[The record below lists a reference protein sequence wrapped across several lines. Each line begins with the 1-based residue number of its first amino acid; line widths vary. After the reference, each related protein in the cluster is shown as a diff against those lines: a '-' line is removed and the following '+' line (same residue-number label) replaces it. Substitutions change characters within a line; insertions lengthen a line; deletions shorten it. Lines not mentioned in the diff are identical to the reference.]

1 MTDARELLALE
12 VFRNRFAAVAEEMG
26 VTLMRTAYSPNIK
39 ERRDYSCAVF
49 DAAGNMVAQAAH
61 IPVHLGAMPLSVHA
75 VLAEKTF
82 APGDM
87 VMVNDP
93 FRGGTHLPDITLVA
107 PVFAGGDR
115 PVFYVANRAHHSD
128 VGGMAAG
135 SMPLSTSLFQE
146 GVVIP
151 PLTVVRGGALDRQI
165 MDFFLA
171 NVRTP
176 IEREG
181 DFAAQIM
188 ANLTG
193 AKRLSEMIDTFGPG
207 RVAHQAARLMD
218 HAEALARAAIRAVP
232 DGEYAAG
239 DVLDDDGTGGMDI
252 AVRLRLSVQGETMA
266 FDFSESDPQAA
277 GCVNATRA
285 IAVSAV
291 LYAVRC
297 LVARDVPVNA
307 GLSRPIRI
315 VTRPGSV
322 VDARF
327 PAAVAGGNV
336 ETSQRLVD
344 VLFLA
349 LSRALPGRVPAASQ
363 GTMNNV
369 AMGGIDARTG
379 APFAYYET
387 LAGGMGAGAAGSG
400 ESAVHSHMTNTL
412 NTPVEAL
419 EYAYPLVVREYG
431 LRRGS
436 GGEGRHPGG
445 DGLVRDVEFLG
456 PTEVTVLSDRRRHG
470 PYGLAGGAPGATGR
484 NVLITG
490 GEARELPGKCH
501 FTASPGDRLRVE
513 TPGGGGYGRKMP
525 DEDAR
530 DG

>member
-1 MTDARELLALE
+1 MTDPRDPLVLD

-49 DAAGNMVAQAAH
+49 DAAGDMVAQAAH
-61 IPVHLGAMPLSVHA
+61 IPVHLGAMPLSVKA

-107 PVFAGGDR
+107 PVFADGDR

-146 GVVIP
+146 GIVIP
-151 PLTVVRGGALDRQI
+151 PVTVVRGGVMDREL

-176 IEREG
+176 VEREG

-193 AKRLSEMIDTFGPG
+193 AKRLSEMIERFG
-207 RVAHQAARLMD
+207 RERTAHQAARLLD
-218 HAEALARAAIRAVP
+218 HAEALARAAIREVP
-232 DGEYAAG
+232 DGVHEAC
-239 DVLDDDGTGGMDI
+239 DLLDDDGAGGADI
-252 AVRLRLSVQGETMA
+252 AVRLRLTIRGDGME
-266 FDFSESDPQAA
+266 FDFTGSDPQAA

-297 LVARDVPVNA
+297 LVAKDVPVNA
-307 GLSRPIRI
+307 GLTRPIHI
-315 VTRPGSV
+315 VTRPGSI
-322 VDARF
+322 VDAAF

-344 VLFLA
+344 VIFLA
-349 LSRALPGRVPAASQ
+349 MSQALPGKVPAASQ

-369 AMGGIDARTG
+369 AVGGVAARTG

-387 LAGGMGAGAAGSG
+387 LAGGMGAGAAGPG

-419 EYAYPLVVREYG
+419 EYAYPLVVREYCV
-431 LRRGS
+431 RRGS

-445 DGLVRDVEFLG
+445 DGLCREVEFLS
-456 PTEVTVLSDRRRHG
+456 PAEVTVLSERRRHP
-470 PYGLAGGAPGATGR
+470 PYGLSGGAPGATGR
-484 NVLITG
+484 NVLIHG

-501 FTASPGDRLRVE
+501 FTAGKGDRLRVE
-513 TPGGGGYGRKMP
+513 TPGGGGYGESTN
-525 DEDAR
+525 DSDFF
-530 DG
+530 

>member
-12 VFRNRFAAVAEEMG
+12 VFRNRFSAVAEEMG

-49 DAAGNMVAQAAH
+49 DASGNMVAQAAH
-61 IPVHLGAMPLSVHA
+61 IPVHLGAMPLSVQA

-151 PLTVVRGGALDRQI
+151 PLTVVRGGELDRQI

-176 IEREG
+176 VEREG

-369 AMGGIDARTG
+369 AMGGVDARTG
-379 APFAYYET
+379 AAFAYYET
-387 LAGGMGAGAAGSG
+387 LAGGMGAGAAGPG

-436 GGEGRHPGG
+436 GGEGAHHGG
-445 DGLVRDVEFLG
+445 DGLVRDVEFLAD
-456 PTEVTVLSDRRRHG
+456 TEVTVLSDRRRHG
-470 PYGLAGGAPGATGR
+470 PYGLSGGAPGAMGR
-484 NVLITG
+484 NVLITD

>member
-1 MTDARELLALE
+1 MSDARDQLVLE
-12 VFRNRFAAVAEEMG
+12 VFRNRFSAVAEEMG

-49 DAAGNMVAQAAH
+49 DAAGDMAAQAAH
-61 IPVHLGAMPLSVHA
+61 IPVHLGAMPLSVAA

-107 PVFAGGDR
+107 PVFADGEK

-146 GVVIP
+146 GMVIP
-151 PLTVVRGGALDRQI
+151 PLTVVRDGAINRDV

-176 IEREG
+176 VEREG

-193 AKRLSEMIDTFGPG
+193 ARRLSEMIRKFG
-207 RVAHQAARLMD
+207 RERTAHQAARLMD
-218 HAEALARAAIRAVP
+218 HAETMARAAIRAVP
-232 DGEYAAG
+232 DGVYEAE
-239 DVLDDDGTGGMDI
+239 DLLDDDGAGHADI
-252 AVRLRLSVQGETMA
+252 AVRLRLTVRGDTMA
-266 FDFSESDPQAA
+266 FDFSESAPQAA

-285 IAVSAV
+285 IAVSCV

-307 GLSRPIRI
+307 GLSRPLRI

-344 VLFLA
+344 VIFLA
-349 LSRALPGRVPAASQ
+349 LSQALPGKVPAASQ

-369 AMGGIDARTG
+369 AMGGVDARTG
-379 APFAYYET
+379 GPFAYYET
-387 LAGGMGAGAAGSG
+387 LAGGMGAGAAGPG
-400 ESAVHSHMTNTL
+400 ESAAHSHMTNTL

-436 GGEGRHPGG
+436 GGEGTHRGG
-445 DGLVRDVEFLG
+445 DGLVREVEFLG
-456 PTEVTVLSDRRRHG
+456 PTEVTVLSDRRVHP
-470 PYGLAGGAPGATGR
+470 PYGLSCGAPGAAGR
-484 NVLITG
+484 NVLIADG
-490 GEARELPGKCH
+490 AARELPGKCH
-501 FTASPGDRLRVE
+501 FTAEKGDRLRVE
-513 TPGGGGYGRKMP
+513 TPGGGGYG
-525 DEDAR
+525 EE
-530 DG
+530 G

>member
-1 MTDARELLALE
+1 MTMADVREALLLD
-12 VFRNRFAAVAEEMG
+12 VFRNRFSAVAEEMG

-49 DAAGNMVAQAAH
+49 DAAGDMAAQAAH
-61 IPVHLGAMPLSVHA
+61 IPVHLGAMPLSVAA
-75 VLAEKTF
+75 VLAEKRL

-107 PVFAGGDR
+107 PVYADDGDR

-135 SMPLSTSLFQE
+135 SMPLSTALFQE

-151 PLTVVRGGALDRQI
+151 PLTVVRGGAIDRGI

-176 IEREG
+176 VEREG

-193 AKRLSEMIDTFGPG
+193 AKRLAEMIRKFG
-207 RVAHQAARLMD
+207 RDRTAQQAARLLD
-218 HAEALARAAIRAVP
+218 HAEALARAAIRDVP
-232 DGEYAAG
+232 DGVYEAG
-239 DVLDDDGTGGMDI
+239 DLLDDDGAGTADI
-252 AVRLRLSVQGETMA
+252 AVRLRLTVQGDTMT
-266 FDFSESDPQAA
+266 FDFSGSAPQAA

-322 VDARF
+322 VDALF

-344 VLFLA
+344 VIFLA
-349 LSRALPGRVPAASQ
+349 LSRALPGSVPAASQ

-369 AMGGIDARTG
+369 AMGGVDGRTG
-379 APFAYYET
+379 AAFAYYET
-387 LAGGMGAGAAGSG
+387 LAGGMGAGAAGPG

-419 EYAYPLVVREYG
+419 EYAYPLLVWEYG

-436 GGEGRHPGG
+436 GGDGAHRGG
-445 DGLVRDVEFLG
+445 DGLVREVEFLA
-456 PTEVTVLSDRRRHG
+456 PAEVTVLSDRRVHA
-470 PYGLAGGAPGATGR
+470 PYGLEGGAPGATGR

-490 GEARELPGKCH
+490 GVERELPGKYH
-501 FTASPGDRLRVE
+501 FAAAPGDRLRVE
-513 TPGGGGYGRKMP
+513 TPGGGGYG
-525 DEDAR
+525 EE
-530 DG
+530 G